1 MSRGD
6 VKHILLGQEVRDKVL
21 QGAAITY
28 GVASAAYGPISGN
41 VALEKSYGN
50 VVISHDG
57 ITNVKEVILRDKVQ
71 DIGADLLKQAS
82 DRSADVSG
90 DGSTA
95 TVLLG
100 YHIMKK
106 ANQRIA
112 AGYNPMG
119 LRRGIDKASV
129 WVKDEVTKLAKPV
142 EDDKLAEVATISASD
157 PELGKLV
164 ADTVIRVGGV
174 GITIEEHDGLGVIQD
189 VVEGLYFEKGWTM
202 PHFVTD
208 RETEEAIHEDV
219 SIMVVEKRMSAA
231 QDVVPLLKLIA
242 KTPNKT
248 VLIIGNITN
257 KALDTCA
264 LNNIAPESQ
273 IKVCVVSPPV
283 YGDQVLPFL
292 EDVAAMTGG
301 KLIPSNLPNDK
312 VTEEYLGLASK
323 IIVQK
328 ANTTIIGGKANT
340 ELVQQRVDTLKK
352 QLLDPKYTAF
362 QRERMEKRLSKLQ
375 GKLGMIRV
383 GGASEVSRK
392 ELKLRVDD
400 AVCATRAAREEGVVS
415 GGATTLAR
423 LSLENGVDNLTD
435 PAEQEGF
442 RVVLESL
449 PELFKQLIENAGDDP
464 GYRLKQMLR
473 SRGSY
478 GFNVKQ
484 MTDEPIDL
492 DAAGILDPAKV
503 IKSIVENACDA
514 AGIAITLNA
523 AVTIDRDYQLE
534 QVAMTKANI
543 L

>member
-219 SIMVVEKRMSAA
+219 SIMVVEKRMSTA

-492 DAAGILDPAKV
+492 DEAGILDPAKV